1 MFKNMK
7 IGMKILIAALGMSLG
22 AMMVVFI
29 DAYVSMDRLSGEIQK
44 TNTSLGLTASDDS
57 KEALQSQAEEY
68 LTRIIQKQALYSNK
82 QLSEISR
89 TVTVA
94 AEYTKYLYEDSS
106 QFLGAGLPQQT
117 PEGEAGAQYM
127 LAPGTDATEDIMAEV
142 RLLSNC
148 EAIFAPS
155 LSENKMLDSF
165 YVGTRSGIWYRYS
178 KSNHYDPSYDPRA
191 REWYKNAAGHQGNTV
206 WLDTYTDFYGNVC
219 ITCARAFCDAQGN
232 LIGVVAADIQ
242 LKDMLNEITRVKIGQ
257 SGHAFVIDRN
267 KTLIAHPDYFEEG
280 FEKDIECHVQIQE
293 EYRGEVNASGGKG
306 SGIISLTLDGID
318 SYLAFH
324 ILDETEW
331 YLCVSV
337 DKEEVIRPALDTKQE
352 IDSMTGKA
360 QEHIQEIMSS
370 VMKRFILF
378 FAVIGG
384 VMVIVS
390 FAVAGS
396 ITRPI
401 QKLAENVALIGRGEL
416 DRKVDV
422 ECSDEIGSLAEA
434 FNRMLEDLND
444 YIRRI
449 TLITAEKERIGAEL
463 QVATQI
469 QADMLPGIFPPFLDR
484 EDFDIYATMAPA
496 KEVGGDFYDF
506 FMVDD
511 THLAMVMADVSGK
524 GVPAALFMVIGKT
537 LIKDHTKA
545 GIPLGEV
552 FTEVNRLLCESN
564 KEGLFIT
571 AFECV
576 LDLKTGSMVYVNAGH
591 EPPFIAKYN
600 ETYKMYNVTPQFVLA
615 GYDDMTY
622 QHGELQLAPG
632 DRLFLFTDGI
642 TDAVNADGQLYGMER
657 LSGTLCAN
665 AAKKPRELL
674 QAVRQDIDRFVGGEE
689 QFDDIT
695 MLGLEFKKKIDG
707 LNVKAELE
715 LLDAISDFADS
726 FMEGCGYSGQ
736 FKRQVGIVIEEV
748 YTNICSYAYPDKP
761 GGVKIDMA
769 AGGGQMELTFTD
781 SGAAYNPLEKK
792 DPDITAQLEE
802 RKIGGLGIFMVKQ
815 IMDDVSYYRSDGRNV
830 LRMVKTT
837 ASGKGGTENENGTV
851 KIQPV

>member
-7 IGMKILIAALGMSLG
+7 IGMKILIVVLGMSLG
-22 AMMVVFI
+22 AMMIVFI
-29 DAYVSMDRLSGEIQK
+29 DAYVSMDRLSDEIQK
-44 TNTSLGLTASDDS
+44 TNTELGLTASEDS

-68 LTRIIQKQALYSNK
+68 LTRIIQKQALYSDK

-94 AEYTKYLYEDSS
+94 AEYTQSLYAENSRHDDSARY
-106 QFLGAGLPQQT
+106 AGGKLPQET
-117 PEGEAGAQYM
+117 AEGVAGAQYM
-127 LAPGTDATEDIMAEV
+127 LAPGTDATGDIMAEV

-148 EAIFAPS
+148 EALFGPS

-178 KSNHYDPSYDPRA
+178 KSNHYDPSYDPRERA
-191 REWYKNAAGHQGNTV
+191 WYRDAQEHRGNTV

-232 LIGVVAADIQ
+232 VIGVVAADIR
-242 LKDMLNEITRVKIGQ
+242 LKDMLSEITRVKIGE
-257 SGHAFVIDRN
+257 SGYAFVIDRS

-293 EYRGEVNASGGKG
+293 EYQGEVKASGGKD

-324 ILDETEW
+324 ILDETGW

-337 DKEEVIRPALDTKQE
+337 DKEEVVRPALDTKQE

-360 QEHIQEIMSS
+360 QEHTQEIMSS
-370 VMKRFILF
+370 VIRRFILF
-378 FAVIGG
+378 FAGIGI

-390 FAVAGS
+390 VAVARS

-401 QKLAENVALIGRGEL
+401 QKLAETVALIGRGEL
-416 DRKVDV
+416 DRKVMV
-422 ECSDEIGSLAEA
+422 ESSDEIGSLAEA
-434 FNRMLEDLND
+434 FNRMLEDLNE

-484 EDFDIYATMAPA
+484 EEFDIYATMSPA

-537 LIKDHTKA
+537 LIKDHTKS

-591 EPPFIAKYN
+591 EPPFIARYD
-600 ETYKMYNVTPQFVLA
+600 ETYKKYSVTPQFVLA

-622 QHGELQLAPG
+622 QHGKLQMAPG
-632 DRLFLFTDGI
+632 DRIFLFTDGI
-642 TDAVNADGQLYGMER
+642 TDAADAEGQLYGMER
-657 LSGTLCAN
+657 LSRTLCAN
-665 AAKKPRELL
+665 AAKKPQELL
-674 QAVRQDIDRFVGGEE
+674 EAVRQDIDRFVGDEE

-695 MLGLEFKKKIDG
+695 MLGLEFKKKTDG

-715 LLDAISDFADS
+715 LLDAINDFADA
-726 FMEGCGYSGQ
+726 FMESCGYSEQ
-736 FKRQVGIVIEEV
+736 FKTQVAIVIEEI
-748 YTNICSYAYPDKP
+748 YTNICSYAYP
-761 GGVKIDMA
+761 GETGSVKIDMA
-769 AGGGQMELTFTD
+769 AEGGRLELTFTD
-781 SGAAYNPLEKK
+781 SGTAYNPLEKK
-792 DPDITAQLEE
+792 DPDITARLEE
-802 RKIGGLGIFMVKQ
+802 RETGGLGIFMVKQ
-815 IMDDVSYYRSDGRNV
+815 IVDEMSYRRSDGRNI
-830 LRMVKTT
+830 LHMVKKVIPG
-837 ASGKGGTENENGTV
+837 S
-851 KIQPV
+851 